1 MENSIKNILK
11 EKGIA
16 QKELAEKIG
25 MSEIGLS
32 KAINGSAT
40 LSTLQKIAQA
50 LDVPLGTIS
59 PKMRTAKYGSDKT
72 PLLLGNLSLPCY
84 VLDDG
89 TRVFSGRGIQ
99 KAIGAGG
106 SQSGT
111 WLSTFVNSSA
121 MAAYID
127 PGLLDRLNN
136 PIPFIRAG
144 AGGSQSMTYGYE
156 ATLLIDLCNAILSA
170 GEYGAADK
178 SLIEHA
184 NIIIRSVA
192 KVGIIALIDEVTG
205 YDKAKEKAKDELQK
219 FLNQFMSEEAAKWV
233 KTFDDTFF
241 EDLYKMHNWT
251 WTKTNQRPGVV
262 GLWINDIVYKRI
274 APLIYNEL
282 QRVNPKN
289 ENGHRSYKHH
299 QFLTEEIGKPRLQR
313 HLEAVHALAVAS
325 HYNWSRFMDMLDTVY
340 PTPNQQLP
348 IDFGWEE

>member
-1 MENSIKNILK
+1 MENNIKRVLK
-11 EKGIA
+11 EKGIT
-16 QKELAEKIG
+16 QKELAERTG
-25 MSEIGLS
+25 MSEVGIS
-32 KAINGSAT
+32 KAVNGTAT
-40 LSTLQKIAQA
+40 IATLQKIADV
-50 LDVPLGTIS
+50 LDVSMETLKPQ
-59 PKMRTAKYGSDKT
+59 MRTAKYGSDRT
-72 PLLLGNLSLPCY
+72 PLLLGDLSLPCY

-99 KAIGAGG
+99 KALGATG

-121 MAAYID
+121 MASYID
-127 PGLLDRLNN
+127 PGLLDRLNA
-136 PIPFIRAG
+136 PIPFVRAG

-156 ATLLIDLCNAILSA
+156 ATLFIDLCNAILSA
-170 GEYGAADK
+170 GEFGIVDE
-178 SLIEHA
+178 SLIAHA

-192 KVGIIALIDEVTG
+192 KVGIIALVDEATG
-205 YDKAKEKAKDELQK
+205 YDKAKEKAKDELQN
-219 FLNQFMSEEAAKWV
+219 FLHQFMSEEAARWV

-262 GLWINDIVYKRI
+262 GQWINDIVYKRI

-289 ENGHRSYKHH
+289 ENGNRSYKHH
-299 QFLTEEIGKPRLQR
+299 QFLTDEVGKPRLQR

-325 HYNWSRFMDMLDTVY
+325 RYNWSRFMDMLDTVY
-340 PTPNQQLP
+340 PMKNQQLP
-348 IDFGWEE
+348 IDLDWED